1 MNGVNALDIDIS
13 IRTLPVLLQGCV
25 MTVELTVITLV
36 MGTVLGIL
44 FALMRLS
51 NNIVLSQISN
61 FYTWIIRGTPMLL
74 QLFFFYYGL
83 PSVGIRMTP
92 FQAAVIGL
100 GLNSGAYMAEIIRGG
115 ILSIDKGQFEAAK
128 ALGFSYTETM
138 QKIILPQTFKVII
151 PPVGNEFITIL
162 KDTSLV
168 STIAMVELMRSAQQM
183 YASTFKPIEIFATA
197 AVLYLIMTTV
207 FTTIFSVYEKKLSV
221 Y

>member
-1 MNGVNALDIDIS
+1 VNTLDIDI
-13 IRTLPVLLQGCV
+13 ILRTLPILLKGCV

-36 MGTVLGIL
+36 LGTLLGII

-51 NNIVLSQISN
+51 SNVVLSQISN

-83 PSVGIRMTP
+83 PSAGIRLSP

-100 GLNSGAYMAEIIRGG
+100 SLNSGAYMAEIIRGG

-128 ALGFSYTETM
+128 ALGFSYYETM
-138 QKIILPQTFKVII
+138 RRIILPQTFKVII

-197 AVLYLIMTTV
+197 AVLYLVMTTV
-207 FTTIFSVYEKKLSV
+207 FTTIFSWYEKKLSV

>member
-1 MNGVNALDIDIS
+1 MDIDII
-13 IRTLPVLLQGCV
+13 IRTLPILLKGSI

-36 MGTVLGIL
+36 LGTVLGIL

-51 NNIVLSQISN
+51 SNIVLSQISN

-83 PSVGIRMTP
+83 PSVGIRLTP

-128 ALGFSYTETM
+128 ALGFSYSETM
-138 QKIILPQTFKVII
+138 RKIVLPQTFKVII

-197 AVLYLIMTTV
+197 AVLYLVMTTV
-207 FTTIFSVYEKKLSV
+207 FTTIFSIYEKKLSV